1 MISRLPKLPFLLAFF
16 CSLFIYLPVSAQE
29 LVLRAEFWAE
39 SEPMPVLPTTIDV
52 PESGPQAPE
61 EVVRSLLDEGRRV
74 FAAMVWGYEF
84 VYVPY
89 DRARKVAEVFDLT
102 PLGEIPWGDPR
113 LTVSERRMTSTQ
125 LRAYLEYR
133 PDASGTNRRLAWDG
147 APYKSALGRGAAPA
161 IRGTGARYKA
171 MDEAAK
177 EALRALLRP
186 IVKNKPR
193 EIRGTFAYAQAPR
206 LMVSE
211 GKYIAELRIRVR
223 VTEVRGYSAY

>member
-1 MISRLPKLPFLLAFF
+1 MTSRPRKPPLIPAILCVLLA
-16 CSLFIYLPVSAQE
+16 CLPASAQE

-39 SEPMPVLPTTIDV
+39 SEPMPILPTTIDV
-52 PESGPQAPE
+52 PESGPQAPD
-61 EVVRSLLDEGRRV
+61 EVIRSLLDEGRRV

-89 DRARKVAEVFDLT
+89 DRARRVAEVFDLT

-113 LTVSERRMTSTQ
+113 LTVSERRRTGAQ

-133 PDASGTNRRLAWDG
+133 PDASGTNRRLAWEG
-147 APYKSALGRGAAPA
+147 APYKSAQGRGTAPA
-161 IRGTGARYKA
+161 VRGTEARYKA

-206 LMVSE
+206 LTVSE
-211 GKYIAELRIRVR
+211 GKYIADLRIRVT
-223 VTEVRGYSAY
+223 VTEVRGYSVY